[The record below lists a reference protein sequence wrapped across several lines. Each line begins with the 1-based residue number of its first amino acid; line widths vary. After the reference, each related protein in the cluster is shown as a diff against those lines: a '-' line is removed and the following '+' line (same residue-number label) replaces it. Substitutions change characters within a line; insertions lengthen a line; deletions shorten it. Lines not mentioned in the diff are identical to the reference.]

1 MRVDQRQRGHIEGTG
16 HWADRV
22 SRRLPTSGT
31 FLVVRCALVLVALLC
46 AGCSSSGSSG
56 PTGASSSSPTGA
68 SGATPPS
75 TQASTQVPATPAQRA
90 LGLPPTRS
98 RIVPGYVLIADRD
111 NGRLILVTPD
121 KRVVWSFPRP
131 GDLRLGQTFHDPDDA
146 FWTPGYR
153 AISVN
158 EEFNQQIALVAP
170 RRRRLTWTYGQAGVA
185 GSAPGELSN
194 PDDAYQLRNGQVMV
208 ADIRNCRVVW
218 IAPGGGI
225 VRSLGTAGDC
235 THDPPR
241 SLSSPNGDTPLPG
254 GGVLVTEI
262 GGWVDRFDRR
272 GRLIWTV
279 RTPYSY
285 PSDAQSLPDGRILVA
300 AFQTPGAVD
309 ILTRTGRVVREYGPD
324 AGTGML
330 DRPSLAVR
338 WPNGLIAVTDDWHH
352 RVIVIDPRTRRIV
365 WQYGHLGVPG
375 SSPGYLNKPDGLD
388 LLPGV
393 PATDRVSTR

>member
-1 MRVDQRQRGHIEGTG
+1 ML
-16 HWADRV
+16 A
-22 SRRLPTSGT
+22 
-31 FLVVRCALVLVALLC
+31 ALLC
-46 AGCSSSGSSG
+46 TGCSSSGPSAS
-56 PTGASSSSPTGA
+56 TGASSSPPAVT
-68 SGATPPS
+68 SGAAPAS
-75 TQASTQVPATPAQRA
+75 TQASSRSQPSPAQRVR
-90 LGLPPTRS
+90 GLPPTRS

-111 NGRLILVTPD
+111 NGRLIVVAPD

-131 GDLRLGQTFHDPDDA
+131 GDLRPGQTFADPDDA

-170 RRRRLTWTYGQAGVA
+170 RRGRLTWTYGRAAVA
-185 GSAPGELSN
+185 GSAPGQLSN

-218 IAPGGGI
+218 IAPGRGI

-262 GGWVDRFDRR
+262 GGWVDRFDGR
-272 GRLIWTV
+272 GRLMWTV
-279 RTPYSY
+279 RTPFSY
-285 PSDAQSLPDGRILVA
+285 PSDAQLLPNGRILVA

-309 ILTRTGRVVREYGPD
+309 ILTRTGRVVWSYGPGT
-324 AGTGML
+324 GTGML

-352 RVIVIDPRTRRIV
+352 RVVVIDPRSRRIV

-375 SSPGYLNKPDGLD
+375 SAPGYLNKPDGLD
-388 LLPGV
+388 LLPAA
-393 PATDRVSTR
+393 PAPDAGATP